1 MTVTRVKI
9 LIAVSIL
16 AVVSLT
22 YGILAPPPRGGSQ
35 VSASGE
41 RHSPQAVSS
50 AAPVRHMFAAERLFR
65 KGEHNTWGVNPFAK
79 KKLPRSDFENLVL
92 NGIAW
97 DVNHPTA
104 IINDQVVTVGD
115 KIGEASVAAMDP
127 MGVTLQQ
134 GDKELR
140 LTLDKEM
147 TGEERSS

>member
-16 AVVSLT
+16 AVVSLI
-22 YGILAPPPRGGSQ
+22 YGILAPPPGRRSR
-35 VSASGE
+35 VSASAE
-41 RHSPQAVSS
+41 KRSPA
-50 AAPVRHMFAAERLFR
+50 AAPSGAPIRPMFAAERLFR
-65 KGEHNTWGVNPFAK
+65 KGEHDTWGVNPFAK

-115 KIGEASVAAMDP
+115 KIEGALVAAMDP
-127 MGVTLQQ
+127 TGVTLQH

-140 LTLDKEM
+140 LTLGEEM